1 MTTALSILG
10 MLTAGYLLMLLIA
23 LAVGRFLG
31 MTGIEDE

>member
-23 LAVGRFLG
+23 LAIGRFLG
-31 MTGIEDE
+31 MTGVGDD